1 MANSKNDYEKHI
13 EAFEAHLEALY
24 GDRWEE
30 LTAKEICKLLAV
42 QSLGLHGG
50 FTDQMDEAA
59 DKIGFTADNVV
70 LCGDGSFQV
79 LAMVEFNRPEAT
91 AH

>member
-30 LTAKEICKLLAV
+30 LTAKEICKLLAIR
-42 QSLGLHGG
+42 SLGLNGG

-70 LCGDGSFQV
+70 PCGDGSYQV
-79 LAMVEFNRPEAT
+79 LAMVEFSGPEMT